1 MSGKAWVFGEAVNTD
16 VMAPG
21 LYFKSSMEEMA
32 THYMEALDPAFAKR
46 VQPGDVVVAGESFG
60 VGSAREQAA
69 LAFKHHQVAAILA
82 PSFGRIFY
90 RNALNFGVP
99 VLRFPAYAEVQ
110 AGDEL
115 SVDPIAGSVINHT
128 QNKHYL
134 VDPIPDYLMDMVN
147 AGGLMPWLKQRLA
160 AGEIV

>member
-1 MSGKAWVFGEAVNTD
+1 MSGKAWVFGDAVSTD

-21 LYFKSSMEEMA
+21 LYFKSPMDEMA
-32 THYMEALDPAFAKR
+32 KHCMEALNPDFAKY
-46 VQPGDVVVAGESFG
+46 VQPGDVIIGGKNFG
-60 VGSAREQAA
+60 IGSAREQAA
-69 LAFKHHQVAAILA
+69 LAFKHHQIGAILA

-99 VLRFPAYAEVQ
+99 VLQFSQYSEVN

-115 SVDPIAGSVINHT
+115 SVDPISGTILNHT
-128 QNKHYL
+128 KNITYS
-134 VDPIPDYLMDMVN
+134 VDPIPEYLMGMIM

-160 AGEIV
+160 AGD

>member
-32 THYMEALDPAFAKR
+32 THCMEALDPAFAKR

-82 PSFGRIFY
+82 PSFGQK
-90 RNALNFGVP
+90 L
-99 VLRFPAYAEVQ
+99 
-110 AGDEL
+110 
-115 SVDPIAGSVINHT
+115 
-128 QNKHYL
+128 KHY
-134 VDPIPDYLMDMVN
+134 
-147 AGGLMPWLKQRLA
+147 
-160 AGEIV
+160 

>member
-1 MSGKAWVFGEAVNTD
+1 MCVDRLEV
-16 VMAPG
+16 G
-21 LYFKSSMEEMA
+21 LK
-32 THYMEALDPAFAKR
+32 PAC
-46 VQPGDVVVAGESFG
+46 V
-60 VGSAREQAA
+60 SAC
-69 LAFKHHQVAAILA
+69 L
-82 PSFGRIFY
+82 G
-90 RNALNFGVP
+90 NALNFGVP

-128 QNKHYL
+128 QNKHYS
-134 VDPIPDYLMDMVN
+134 VDPIPNYLMDMVN